1 MIQEKFARDVF
12 RKLDSFGLSSL
23 DKNDEFKF
31 NDTLK
36 PFILES
42 IEAYPPIIESNN
54 TIKIEVRNDEFI
66 LALLSD
72 FYFGLIRI
80 VEQKNNVNALLDCNA
95 QTSWIVTTA
104 YYACYFMAVELS
116 KLNGQFIINFS
127 KMDFEK
133 ILLHSKNKNNIFFP
147 AESNNSF
154 KVTVSHSGYPDF
166 LNLIMTKEASK
177 PHQIVWI
184 NLHRIIKQVTVDDS
198 IQKYKELVLN
208 ICDANNDKWRFPSDI
223 RNEWNYARADY
234 YGSKGNDLGKTFISI
249 IKKYQ
254 STIRWAGNITIQPT
268 DENIVASIAYLYHVL
283 SKVIEI
289 INNRLNIVLINNQ

>member
-1 MIQEKFARDVF
+1 MIQEKLSKDVF
-12 RKLDSFGLSSL
+12 KKLDSFGLAL
-23 DKNDEFKF
+23 LNKNDEFKF

-36 PFILES
+36 PFILDS
-42 IEAYPPIIESNN
+42 IEAYPPNIESNN

-80 VEQKNNVNALLDCNA
+80 KEQKNNINALLDCNA

-127 KMDFEK
+127 KIDFEK
-133 ILLHSKNKNNIFFP
+133 ILLHSKNQNNILFP
-147 AESNNSF
+147 PESNNSF
-154 KVTVSHSGYPDF
+154 KMTVSHSSYPDF
-166 LNLIMTKEASK
+166 LNLTMTKEASR

-184 NLHRIIKQVTVDDS
+184 NLHRIIKQVAVDDS
-198 IQKYKELVLN
+198 IEKYKELVLN
-208 ICDANNDKWRFPSDI
+208 ICDTNNDKWRFPSDI

-234 YGSKGNDLGKTFISI
+234 YGIKGNELGRTFISI
-249 IKKYQ
+249 IKQYQ
-254 STIRWAGNITIQPT
+254 STIKWAGNITIQPT
-268 DENIVASIAYLYHVL
+268 EQNIVASIAYLYHIL
-283 SKVIEI
+283 NETIKLIS
-289 INNRLNIVLINNQ
+289 NRLNIPRTLG